1 MARRCRGPG
10 VALLLAAL
18 LGANLSACDD
28 GGPPPETAGTVVAGT
43 GATVEGDSGFLFVP
57 AGRIDVT
64 VGAPLTRPLSGD
76 EAADGAIHAP
86 PAGGAFVPVA
96 WTHDPAALPAPLE
109 VAGPHPELT
118 AVALVADGTSYPLG
132 SPYDVAA
139 VGGTTDA
146 LVRVF
151 YVAVPARPTKLLVS
165 ADYDG
170 ATQTLEPA
178 SGQIGPGKA
187 GALYHPVPRLT
198 ASPCR
203 PASPPRTRLPATA
216 VRCRVH
222 DVVVVPYV
230 PGPGWAEP
238 PEGWLVVH
246 YRVDVDAA
254 DLRSVSLRL
263 AGRAPV
269 TVLDSRRGPHRAR
282 GSVAFAGAT
291 RGGELR
297 LTVTLTPAS
306 ARRTTTVRRIATVT
320 R

>member
-1 MARRCRGPG
+1 VAGRCPHPAAG
-10 VALLLAAL
+10 LLLGVL
-18 LGANLSACDD
+18 LVASLSACDD
-28 GGPPPETAGTVVAGT
+28 EGPRPEAVGTVVAGA
-43 GATVEGDSGFLFVP
+43 GATVEGDSGFVFVP

-86 PAGGAFVPVA
+86 PVGGAFVPVA

-118 AVALVADGTSYPLG
+118 AMALVADGTSYPLG

-146 LVRVF
+146 LVRVL
-151 YVAVPARPTKLLVS
+151 YVAVPTLPTRLLIS

-170 ATQTLEPA
+170 ATQTLDPA

-198 ASPCR
+198 ASSCR
-203 PASPPRTRLPATA
+203 PGAQPGPAPRLACS
-216 VRCRVH
+216 VR
-222 DVVVVPYV
+222 DVAVVPYV
-230 PGPGWAEP
+230 PGAGWADP

-246 YRVDVDAA
+246 YRVDAGAA
-254 DLRSVSLRL
+254 DLRGVSLRL

-269 TVLDSRRGPHRAR
+269 AVLDARRAAHRAR

-297 LTVTLTPAS
+297 LTAVLAPTG
-306 ARRTTTVRRIATVT
+306 ARRTTTVVRTVT
-320 R
+320 ITR